1 MIDQINTGSNSK
13 NKEINKIRISIANEE
28 DILRWSHGEITTA
41 ETINYKTLKPQP
53 DGLFDERIFGPVKD
67 YECACGKYKKVK
79 HYGKKCEKC
88 GVEVLPS
95 IVRRDRMGHIK
106 LAAPIVH
113 IWFSKELPNP
123 SKISLLLDISY
134 KEVNEVIY
142 FVNYIVLDDGNPEV
156 NQGLFHAKEVVDL
169 TRAKSDGRRKIQKI
183 LKDIAGLIKD
193 KTSLDY
199 NRAIHYYEYLNTSN
213 MPFSIQEVFNF
224 ITRYTRVK
232 FGMGA
237 EAIQTLLK
245 KIDLDKEMDEIEKS
259 LHNQNHSSAE
269 TKKILRRLECF
280 KWFKSSGNKPEWMT
294 MNVIPVTPPDTRP
307 IIQLDGGRFTTS
319 DINVFY
325 HRIVIR
331 NDRLNRMLQEN
342 APVIIINNEKRML
355 QDAVDALFDNSS
367 RKKPSV
373 AGKYRRPLKSLTDH
387 LKGTQGLFRQN
398 LLGKRVDYS
407 ARSVI
412 VVGPE
417 LKMYQAGI
425 PADILLKLFK
435 IFIIY
440 ELTKRIDENG
450 IEKKPVCSNVK
461 AAERLILKRDN
472 RIWPI
477 LEKVVKERPVLLNR
491 APTLHRL
498 GIQAFEPKIINGK
511 AIQLHPLVTTAFN
524 ADFDGDQMAIHLPL
538 TNEAIAEAR
547 SIMLASKHI
556 LGPKD
561 GKPIVTPT
569 QDVIIGNYYLS
580 IEKQGVKGEGAIFAT
595 PDEAIMAYQLGK
607 VDLHAMIGIPT
618 KAYPKKKFPKEG
630 LILTNVGK
638 IIINNALPEDMTFLN
653 EVGHFEEYDP
663 KLIISYDENFREIA
677 KKHEPLKPF
686 DKSCLNEII
695 NLLYYNYPL
704 KVVPEILDQIK
715 DLGFKYSTKSGTT
728 ISIFDVPN
736 YEQKQQYFTDA
747 DKQVVQL
754 QEFYKDGVITDD
766 ERYSRVI
773 KIWTDVKNKV
783 SDDIKK
789 EISKP
794 EYIDNSF
801 ARMVNSGARGNILNF
816 TKLSGMRGLVSKSYN
831 YDQKTENKIIRDIIE
846 IPIKHSFIEGLTVSE
861 YFNSSYGARK
871 GMADVAMK
879 TSKSGYLTRKLVDAA
894 QEIVITQIDCG
905 TTEGMIVRE
914 IIDSKQ
920 GAVIENLYDRILDRF
935 AAKGIYNPTTKE
947 LIVKGGEIIDQQV
960 AKAIIDAGIT
970 EVEIRSVI
978 ACSLRHGICQKCF
991 GNDLTTKKPI
1001 PVGEAIGVIAAQ
1013 SIGEPGTQLTMRTF
1027 HTGGVAGGSNIT
1039 QGFERLKQLLNVIP
1053 PKPWEKAEISE
1064 IIGEVTKVE
1073 NTPTSVKV
1081 TVKGV
1086 TEERTYERPFSLN
1099 GGPVRVKEGD
1109 HVNYG
1114 DKIFDGVIDIREL
1127 LKIAGIE
1134 RVRMYFLKEIQKV
1147 YRLQGIEIS
1156 DRYIEVIIRQL
1167 TNKVQIT
1174 NPQDSDYFIGQ
1185 TITINEYN
1193 EVCKDLFAQHKQL
1206 PTAINLVFSID
1217 DVPSLSESFL
1227 SAASFQGTKKVLTD
1241 AAVKGQVDPLRGLK
1255 ENVILGKLIPAGTGL
1270 KDKETILREGEEAY
1284 AEEY

>member
-1 MIDQINTGSNSK
+1 MATRINTNLVPQNTEFKSV
-13 NKEINKIRISIANEE
+13 RISLASEE
-28 DILRWSHGEITTA
+28 DILRWSHGEITKA
-41 ETINYKTLKPQP
+41 ETINYKTLKPEP

-88 GVEVLPS
+88 GVEIRES
-95 IVRRDRMGHIK
+95 IVRRERMGHIR
-106 LAAPIVH
+106 LATPIVH
-113 IWFSKELPNP
+113 IWMSKELPNP
-123 SKISLLLDISY
+123 SKISLLLNISY

-142 FVNYIVLDDGNPEV
+142 FVNYIVLDAGNPEI
-156 NQGLFHAKEVVDL
+156 NKDIFHAKEIVDL
-169 TRAKSDGRRKIQKI
+169 TKAKSDGRKKIQKI
-183 LKDIAGLIKD
+183 LKVIAGLIKD

-199 NRAIHYYEYLNTSN
+199 DRAIHYYEYLNNSN

-224 ITRYTRVK
+224 ITRYTGIK
-232 FGMGA
+232 FGIGA

-245 KIDLDKEMDEIEKS
+245 KIDLDKEMNEIEKS
-259 LHNQNHSSAE
+259 LRNQDNSSAE
-269 TKKILRRLECF
+269 AKKILRRLECF

-319 DINVFY
+319 DINAFY

-373 AGKYRRPLKSLTDH
+373 GKDRRPLKSLSDH
-387 LKGTQGLFRQN
+387 LKGKQGLFRQN

-412 VVGPE
+412 VIGPE
-417 LKMYQAGI
+417 LKMYQVGV
-425 PADILLKLFK
+425 PAFILLKLFK
-435 IFIIY
+435 GFIIH
-440 ELTKRIDENG
+440 ELIKNTDENG
-450 IEKKPVCSNVK
+450 IEKKAICSNVK
-461 AAERLILKRDN
+461 AAEKLILKQDD

-580 IEKQGVKGEGAIFAT
+580 IEKKGVKGEGAIFAT

-663 KLIISYDENFREIA
+663 KLIIGYDENFREIA
-677 KKHEPLKPF
+677 KKHEPQRPF
-686 DKSCLNEII
+686 DKSCLSEII

-704 KVVPEILDQIK
+704 KVVPEILDKIK
-715 DLGFKYSTKSGTT
+715 AIGFKYSTKSSTT

-736 YEQKQQYFTDA
+736 YEQKQKYFADA
-747 DKQVVQL
+747 DKQVAQL
-754 QEFYKDGVITDD
+754 QEFYKDGAITDD

-794 EYIDNSF
+794 EYIDNSIV
-801 ARMVNSGARGNILNF
+801 RMANSGARGNISNF
-816 TKLSGMRGLVSKSYN
+816 TQLSGMRGLMSKSYN
-831 YDQKTENKIIRDIIE
+831 YDQKTENKIIRDTIE
-846 IPIKHSFIEGLTVSE
+846 IPIKHSFIEGLTVGE

-871 GMADVAMK
+871 GMADIAMK
-879 TSKSGYLTRKLVDAA
+879 TSKSGYMTRKLVDAG
-894 QEIVITQIDCG
+894 QEIVINQIDCG
-905 TTEGMIVRE
+905 TTEGMVVRE

-920 GAVIENLYDRILDRF
+920 GTVIEKLYDRILDRF
-935 AAKGIYNPTTKE
+935 AAKDIYNPTTKE
-947 LIVKGGEIIDQQV
+947 LIVKSGEIIDRHV
-960 AKAIIDAGIT
+960 AKAIIDAGIS

-1001 PVGEAIGVIAAQ
+1001 AVGEAIGVIAAQ

-1081 TVKGV
+1081 TVKGI
-1086 TEERTYERPFSLN
+1086 TEERTYERPFSLS

-1114 DKIFDGVIDIREL
+1114 DKIFDGVIDIRDL

-1174 NPQDSDYFIGQ
+1174 NPQDSEYFIGQ
-1185 TITINEYN
+1185 IITINEYN
-1193 EVCKDLFAQHKQL
+1193 EVCKKLFAERKQL

-1241 AAVKGQVDPLRGLK
+1241 AAVRGQVDPLRGLK

>member
-1 MIDQINTGSNSK
+1 MIDQINTDSNSK

-28 DILRWSHGEITTA
+28 DILRWSHGEITNA
-41 ETINYKTLKPQP
+41 QTINYKTLKPEP
-53 DGLFDERIFGPVKD
+53 GGLFDESIFGPVRD

-79 HYGKKCEKC
+79 HYGKKCENC
-88 GVEVLPS
+88 GVEILES
-95 IVRRDRMGHIK
+95 IVRRERMGHIK
-106 LAAPIVH
+106 LPSPIVH
-113 IWFSKELPNP
+113 IWFSKELPNA

-134 KEVNEVIY
+134 KETNEVIY
-142 FVNYIVLDDGNPEV
+142 LVNYIILDEGNLEI
-156 NQGLFHAKEVVDL
+156 NQGLFHVKEIVDL
-169 TRAKSDGRRKIQKI
+169 SKPKSDSRKKIQKI
-183 LKDIAGLIKD
+183 LKVIAGSIED
-193 KTSLDY
+193 KKSLDY
-199 NRAIHYYEYLNTSN
+199 EKAIHYCEYLDKTN
-213 MPFSIQEVFNF
+213 MPFSIQDIFNL
-224 ITRYTRVK
+224 ITKYTGIK
-232 FGMGA
+232 FGIGA

-245 KIDLDKEMDEIEKS
+245 KIDLDKEIAQIEQK
-259 LHNQNHSSAE
+259 LHSTDANSTEA
-269 TKKILRRLECF
+269 KKILRRLECF

-319 DINVFY
+319 DINSFY
-325 HRIVIR
+325 HRIIIR
-331 NDRLNRMLQEN
+331 NDRLNRMLEEQ
-342 APVIIINNEKRML
+342 APAIIINNEKRML

-373 AGKYRRPLKSLTDH
+373 GKDHRPLKSLTDH
-387 LKGTQGLFRQN
+387 LKGKEGLFRQN

-412 VVGPE
+412 VIGPE

-425 PADILLKLFK
+425 PAEILLKLFK
-435 IFIIY
+435 CFIIH
-440 ELTKRIDENG
+440 ELTKKIDENG
-450 IEKKPVCSNVK
+450 IERKPVCSNVK

-498 GIQAFEPKIINGK
+498 GIQAFEPKIISGK

-538 TNEAIAEAR
+538 TNEAVAEAR

-569 QDVIIGNYYLS
+569 QDIIIGNYYLS
-580 IEKQGVKGEGAIFAT
+580 IEKQGVKGEGAIFAS
-595 PDEAIMAYQLGK
+595 PNEAIMAYQLGK

-653 EVGHFEEYDP
+653 EVGHFKEYDP
-663 KLIISYDENFREIA
+663 KLIIGYDENFREIA
-677 KKHEPLKPF
+677 KKHEPQKPF

-704 KVVPEILDQIK
+704 RILPKILDQIK
-715 DLGFKYSTKSGTT
+715 DLGFKYSTKSSTT

-736 YEQKQQYFTDA
+736 YEQKQQYFVDA
-747 DKQVVQL
+747 DKQVAQL
-754 QEFYKDGVITDD
+754 QEFYKDGAITDD

-773 KIWTDVKNKV
+773 NIWTDVKNKV

-794 EYIDNSF
+794 EYIDNSI

-816 TKLSGMRGLVSKSYN
+816 TQLSGMKGLTSKSYN

-871 GMADVAMK
+871 GMADIAMK
-879 TSKSGYLTRKLVDAA
+879 TSKSGYMTRKLVDAA
-894 QEIVITQIDCG
+894 QEIIINQIDCG
-905 TTEGMIVRE
+905 TTTGMVVRE

-920 GAVIENLYDRILDRF
+920 GAVIEKLHDRILDRF
-935 AAKGIYNPTTKE
+935 AAKDIYNPNTKE
-947 LIVKGGEIIDQQV
+947 LIVKGGEIIDRHV

-978 ACSLRHGICQKCF
+978 ACGLRHGICQKCF

-1001 PVGEAIGVIAAQ
+1001 AVGEAIGVIAAQ
-1013 SIGEPGTQLTMRTF
+1013 SVGEPGTQLTMRAF
-1027 HTGGVAGGSNIT
+1027 HSESVTVASNIAK
-1039 QGFERLKQLLNVIP
+1039 GFERLKQLLNVIP

-1064 IIGEVTKVE
+1064 IIGEVIKVE

-1086 TEERTYERPFSLN
+1086 TEERMYERPFSLS
-1099 GGPVRVKEGD
+1099 GGSVLVKEGD

-1114 DKIFDGVIDIREL
+1114 DKIFDGIIDIRDL
-1127 LKIAGIE
+1127 LKVAGIE

-1147 YRLQGIEIS
+1147 YRLQGIEIN

-1167 TNKVQIT
+1167 TNNVQIT
-1174 NPQDSDYFIGQ
+1174 NPQDSEYFIGQ
-1185 TITINEYN
+1185 IITISEYN
-1193 EVCKDLFAQHKQL
+1193 EVCKKLFAEHKQF
-1206 PTAINLVFSID
+1206 PTAVNLVFSID

-1227 SAASFQGTKKVLTD
+1227 SAASFQCTKKVLTD
-1241 AAVKGQVDPLRGLK
+1241 AAVRGQVDPLRGLK
-1255 ENVILGKLIPAGTGL
+1255 ENVILGKLIPVGTGL